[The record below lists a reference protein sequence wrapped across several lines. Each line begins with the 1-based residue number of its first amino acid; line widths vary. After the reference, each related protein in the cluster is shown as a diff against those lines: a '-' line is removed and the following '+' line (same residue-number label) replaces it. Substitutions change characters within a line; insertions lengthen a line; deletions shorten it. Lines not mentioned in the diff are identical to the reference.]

1 MPFLLFAGSRRI
13 SFVTGV
19 HRWSAAYAV
28 AALTA
33 FASVSPVQAEEDAGR
48 STAQVTISSPAATGT
63 SSEASSF
70 TANTASIDEL
80 RAEAQRLID
89 SGQAAQALDM
99 LAAHEPLHVG
109 NPEFDYLLGVAAL
122 SAGDY
127 AAAVHALERAVLVQ
141 PNFAGAWLDLAIAHY
156 RLGELETADALLRHV
171 EDNFDPPLAM
181 RADIS
186 AVREKFTVA
195 RVTRIVR
202 GWQSEV
208 GLHLGRTNNANYG
221 LSVTSLQLTLDGL
234 PATLLLDP
242 GYRPRSDGFAELR
255 ANFSRTFQ
263 HSATE
268 RSDVY
273 GLLRHRRY
281 DNEGD
286 LDQTDA
292 LIGGVWRS
300 PFNLSSHN
308 NATRYFGVSLRRL
321 SFDERGMTI
330 GTLSTG
336 LRVPYG
342 QCTAI
347 GRVDYEHRIFT
358 GTDELDAAIPW
369 LSAGGECSRG
379 EWQYG
384 GQQRIGWDHALGK
397 RPGGDMLRAETIVY
411 GRWQPTASLQFG
423 GSVVYA
429 YSRDRQAYSPIL
441 EDGAARH
448 VHRVA
453 QKLEALW
460 VPGENPKSP
469 WVIVVEIENFA
480 DRSNIGLSSV
490 SATQVSIG
498 LSYRNF

>member
-1 MPFLLFAGSRRI
+1 MPFWLFAGPSRV

-19 HRWSAAYAV
+19 RQWSAVCAV
-28 AALTA
+28 AGLIALA
-33 FASVSPVQAEEDAGR
+33 IVLPALADEDAGR
-48 STAQVTISSPAATGT
+48 LTAQVTISSPASTAA
-63 SSEASSF
+63 SSEISVLA
-70 TANTASIDEL
+70 ADAASIDEL

-99 LAAHEPLHVG
+99 LAAHEALHVG

-171 EDNFDPPLAM
+171 EDNFDPSPAM
-181 RADIS
+181 RVDIS

-208 GLHLGRTNNANYG
+208 GLHVGRTNNANYG

-242 GYRPRSDGFAELR
+242 GYRPRSDHFSELR

-263 HSATE
+263 HSATA

-273 GLLRHRRY
+273 GLLRHRKY

-292 LIGGVWRS
+292 LIGGVWRT
-300 PFNLSSHN
+300 PLNLSGYS
-308 NATRYFGVSLRRL
+308 NATRYFGATLRHL

-336 LRVPYG
+336 LRVPHG

-369 LSAGGECSRG
+369 LGAGAECSRG

-384 GQQRIGWDHALGK
+384 GQQRIGWDRALGK

-411 GRWQPTASLQFG
+411 GRWQATPSLQFG

-441 EDGAARH
+441 EDGARRH
-448 VHRVA
+448 VHRFA

-460 VPGENPKSP
+460 VPGANPKSP
-469 WVIVVEIENFA
+469 WAIVIEIENIA

-490 SATQVSIG
+490 SVTQVSVG